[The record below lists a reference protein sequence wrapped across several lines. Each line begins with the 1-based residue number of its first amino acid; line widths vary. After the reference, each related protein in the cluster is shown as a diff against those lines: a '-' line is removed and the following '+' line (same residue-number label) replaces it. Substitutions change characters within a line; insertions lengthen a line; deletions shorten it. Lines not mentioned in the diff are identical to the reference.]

1 MGIPE
6 IAWDKRLE
14 SFLASSIPKLQSI
27 IFGLVENIL
36 GEKVDPDGGLSIE
49 THTCAVSSNLSLTY
63 VSIMLDYPRD
73 WLPRKTILILILPV
87 TVLIELF
94 INLIF

>member
-36 GEKVDPDGGLSIE
+36 GEKVDPYGRLSIE
-49 THTCAVSSNLSLTY
+49 MYTCAV
-63 VSIMLDYPRD
+63 
-73 WLPRKTILILILPV
+73 
-87 TVLIELF
+87 
-94 INLIF
+94 